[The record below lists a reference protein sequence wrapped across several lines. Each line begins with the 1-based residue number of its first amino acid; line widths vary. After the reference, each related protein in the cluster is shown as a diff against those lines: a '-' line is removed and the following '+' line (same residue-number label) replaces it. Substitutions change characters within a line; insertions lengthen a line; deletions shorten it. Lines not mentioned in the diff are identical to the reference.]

1 MKNSKFLSLIT
12 AILLTASAC
21 APVYIPTMHNVP
33 VLKEKG
39 EVQGQV
45 WASTS
50 GFDLQAS
57 YMNTDRTAVMGA
69 LSVSSG
75 GSDNKH
81 VYLEG
86 GYGIL
91 NTSNAHLTLSAFGGL
106 AAGAAAGKGSF
117 TINGTPYTTT
127 GSSFILKPF
136 VQGNVGFQSRYFNI
150 GLSSRLAWV
159 QFLALE
165 VNGEKQDPPSYFF
178 AEPLAY
184 ISLGGERLKVTA
196 NLGISFPVKTSSIGI
211 DYFPGMFGVGVQYIF
226 RERN

>member
-39 EVQGQV
+39 EIQGQV

-57 YMNTDRTAVMGA
+57 YMNSDRTAIMGA
-69 LSVSSG
+69 VSISSG

-91 NTSNAHLTLSAFGGL
+91 NTSKSNLTLSAFGGL
-106 AAGAAAGKGSF
+106 AAGAAQGMGTF
-117 TINGTPYTTT
+117 TINGTPYTTI

-136 VQGNVGFQSRYFNI
+136 VQGNVGFQSKYFNI
-150 GLSSRLAWV
+150 GLSSRFAWV
-159 QFLALE
+159 QFLALS
-165 VNGEKQDPPSYFF
+165 VNGEKKDPPSYLFV
-178 AEPLAY
+178 EPVVY
-184 ISLGGERLKVTA
+184 MSLGGERLKVNT
-196 NLGISFPVKTSSIGI
+196 NVGVSYPMSSISI
-211 DYFPGMFGVGVQYIF
+211 DYFPLMFGFGIQYTF
-226 RERN
+226 RDRD

>member
-39 EVQGQV
+39 EIQGQV
-45 WASTS
+45 WAGTS
-50 GFDLQAS
+50 GFDLQVS
-57 YMNTDRTAVMGA
+57 YMNSDRTAIMGA
-69 LSVSSG
+69 ASLSSG

-91 NTSNAHLTLSAFGGL
+91 NTSKSNLTLSAFGGL
-106 AAGAAAGKGSF
+106 AAGAAQGMGSF
-117 TINGTPYTTT
+117 SINGTPYTTT

-136 VQGNVGFQSRYFNI
+136 VQGNVGFQSKYFNI

-159 QFLALE
+159 QFLLLT

-178 AEPLAY
+178 VEPVVY
-184 ISLGGERLKVTA
+184 MSLGGERLKVNT
-196 NLGISFPVKTSSIGI
+196 NVGVSYPMNSISI
-211 DYFPGMFGVGVQYIF
+211 DYFPLMFGVGIQYTF
-226 RERN
+226 KDRN

>member
-39 EVQGQV
+39 EIQGQV
-45 WASTS
+45 WAGTS

-57 YMNTDRTAVMGA
+57 YMNSDRTAIMGA
-69 LSVSSG
+69 ASLSSG

-91 NTSNAHLTLSAFGGL
+91 NTSKSNLTLSAFGGL
-106 AAGAAAGKGSF
+106 AAGAAQGKGIF

-136 VQGNVGFQSRYFNI
+136 VQGNVGFQSKYFNI
-150 GLSSRLAWV
+150 GLSSRFAWV
-159 QFLALE
+159 QFLTLT

-178 AEPLAY
+178 VEPLAY
-184 ISLGGERLKVTA
+184 MSLGKERLKVNA
-196 NLGISFPVKTSSIGI
+196 NFGISFPANTNSISI
-211 DYFPGMFGVGVQYIF
+211 DYFPIMFGFGIQYALKS
-226 RERN
+226 RK